1 MILQAMAADRLALY
15 PGSFDPFTYGHL
27 DIVRRAA
34 RLFDRLEV
42 TVAVNASKE
51 PLFDVA
57 ERCRLIRLC
66 VGDLPNVTVEP
77 FEGLLVDRAR
87 ERAAV
92 ALVRGLRQLSDFDYE
107 FRMAFANRRL
117 HGDLETVFLMTSESH
132 ALISASIVRE
142 IHQWGGDVSSFVPEP
157 VRAALSALRPS

>member
-1 MILQAMAADRLALY
+1 MAADRLALY

-34 RLFDRLEV
+34 VLFDRLEV
-42 TVAVNASKE
+42 TVAVNSAKE
-51 PLFDVA
+51 PLFPA
-57 ERCRLIRLC
+57 EERCRLIREC
-66 VGDLPNVTVEP
+66 VADVEGVTVHP

-87 ERAAV
+87 ARGAV

-117 HGDLETVFLMTSESH
+117 HGDLETVFLMTSEDH

-142 IHQWGGDVSSFVPEP
+142 IHAWGGDVSSFVPEP
-157 VRAALSALRPS
+157 VRRALEARRES